1 MLLTLLI
8 LAVEKEGKGFF
19 FLWAQDDKTPRIYVT
34 RLSDMF
40 NAVTRIMLS
49 TMTGNLS
56 HISLSVA
63 VSSPQGPGVSPFVGD
78 ADIKFLCDTRDKTDN
93 SVSL

>member
-19 FLWAQDDKTPRIYVT
+19 LWARDDKTPRIYVT

-63 VSSPQGPGVSPFVGD
+63 VSSPQGSGVSPFVGD

>member
-8 LAVEKEGKGFF
+8 LAVEKEGKGF

-56 HISLSVA
+56 HISLRVA
-63 VSSPQGPGVSPFVGD
+63 VSSLPRVWCLTLRGRRRFQVFV
-78 ADIKFLCDTRDKTDN
+78 RHSRQN
-93 SVSL
+93 